1 MADITVTYKDAVN
14 LSVECDTGILQEIN
28 DFFTFE
34 VPGARFMPAYRSRMW
49 DGKARLFNMFNKEL
63 PVGLIKYLE
72 DFAAQ
77 LEYKVDNQVE
87 SMGDIVSSQY
97 IEKYAKDLNLHS
109 GGKPIE
115 IRDYQIQ
122 AVRKGIQGARS
133 LLLSPTASGKSLIIY
148 TLMRYF
154 QERNKRQL
162 IIVPTTSLVEQMYG
176 DFQDYASEVD
186 WAASEN
192 CHRIYGG
199 KEKSNEYPVTISTW
213 QSIYKFPKKWF
224 EKFDV
229 VYGDEAHLFK
239 AKSLTTIMNKCQ
251 NAHWRFGTTGTL
263 DGTKTHRLVLEGCF
277 GPVTKVITTKELM
290 EDGRVANLD
299 ITCLLLEHTDEEK
312 KLHKTLKYQEEMD
325 WIVRDDW
332 RNNFITNLALDC
344 KGNTLVLFQFV
355 EKHGSVLYEK
365 IKSKSGEGRPIYFV
379 YGGTDTEQRE
389 KIRALT
395 EKVNNAIIIASY
407 GTFSTG
413 INIKNLH
420 NVVFASPSKSR
431 IRNLQS
437 IGRGLRLGDNK
448 VACNLYDI
456 GDDLSWKSR
465 KNYTLEHLIERIK
478 LYNEEGFKY
487 KTIKVSKDGSKH

>member
-1 MADITVTYKDAVN
+1 MADITVTYKNAVN
-14 LSVECDTGILQEIN
+14 MHVECDTGILQELN
-28 DFFTFE
+28 DFFTFD
-34 VPGARFMPAYRSRMW
+34 VPGAKFMPAYKSRMW

-63 PVGLIKYLE
+63 PVGLIKYLL
-72 DFAAQ
+72 DFSKQ
-77 LEYKVDNQVE
+77 LEYTVDNRLE
-87 SMGDIVSSQY
+87 SKGDIVSTEY
-97 IEKYAKDLNLHS
+97 VEKFAKGLNLHS
-109 GGKPIE
+109 GDKPIE

-148 TLMRYF
+148 TLMRYY
-154 QERNKRQL
+154 QERNKKQL

-176 DFQDYASEVD
+176 DFQDYASGVD
-186 WAASEN
+186 WQASMN

-199 KEKSNEYPVTISTW
+199 KEKSNEFPVTISTW

-239 AKSLTTIMNKCQ
+239 AKSLTTILNKCE

-277 GPVTKVITTKELM
+277 GNVTKVVTTKELM
-290 EDGRVANLD
+290 DDGKVANLD
-299 ITCLLLEHTDEEK
+299 ITCLLLQHKEEERK
-312 KLHKTLKYQEEMD
+312 AMKTMKYQEEVD
-325 WIVRDDW
+325 WLVRDHW
-332 RNNFITNLALDC
+332 RNNLISNLVIDQ
-344 KGNTLVLFQFV
+344 KGNSLVLFQFV
-355 EKHGSVLYEK
+355 EKHGSVLFDM
-365 IKSKSGEGRPIYFV
+365 IKKKADKDRPVYFV
-379 YGGTDTEQRE
+379 YGGTDTDQRE
-389 KIRALT
+389 EIRSLT
-395 EKVNNAIIIASY
+395 EKCDNAIIVASY

-413 INIKNLH
+413 INIRNLH
-420 NVVFASPSKSR
+420 NVVFSSPSKSR

-448 VACNLYDI
+448 VSCKLFDI
-456 GDDLSWKSR
+456 GDDLSWKSK
-465 KNYTLEHLIERIK
+465 KNYTLEHLVERVK

-487 KTIKVSKDGSKH
+487 KLVKVDK